1 MDAVIDIGSNSVR
14 LLLKKT
20 DGVNAKELD
29 STSLA
34 DGLALTGALS
44 APAMARTSEA
54 VKRFTMKAEAEGAE
68 NIYIFGTEAMRA
80 ASNSEEFRIRL
91 QEETG
96 HRVHVVSG
104 DTEAKLGLYGAMTDM
119 PPGEITVIDIG
130 GASVEIVRGNYDR
143 ITYCKSL
150 PLGMVRLIDVAGTNR
165 ADIENYVSKNITAF
179 GPISGWEAA
188 AIGGTATSLASM
200 DLNQK
205 KYDAREVHGHILTLG
220 ATRRLTD
227 KIFASKSVTDDF
239 PSLSPKRARIIGHGA
254 IMLSA
259 LTEYLG
265 LNEVRVSEFDNMEG
279 YLFCIKN
286 GLLSCDA
293 SLK

>member
-34 DGLALTGALS
+34 DGLALTGALN
-44 APAMARTSEA
+44 AQAMARTAEA
-54 VKRFTMKAEAEGAE
+54 VKRFAQKAEAEGAE

-80 ASNSEEFRIRL
+80 ASNSEEFRQRL

-96 HRVHVVSG
+96 RFVHVVSG
-104 DTEAKLGLYGAMTDM
+104 DDEAKLGLYGAMTDM
-119 PPGEITVIDIG
+119 PTGEITVIDIG
-130 GASVEIVRGNYDR
+130 GASVEIVRGDYRR

-150 PLGMVRLIDVAGTNR
+150 PLGMVRLIDVAGSKRT
-165 ADIENYVSKNITAF
+165 DIENYVSKNITAF
-179 GPISGWEAA
+179 GPVSGWEAA

-200 DLNQK
+200 DLKQTE
-205 KYDAREVHGHILTLG
+205 YDAHEVHGHILTLE
-220 ATRRLTD
+220 AMRRLTD
-227 KIFASKSVTDDF
+227 KIFASNSVTDDF
-239 PSLSPKRARIIGHGA
+239 PSITPKRARIIGHGA
-254 IMLSA
+254 IMLAA

-279 YLFCIKN
+279 YLFCVKS
-286 GLLSCDA
+286 GLLK
-293 SLK
+293 L

>member
-1 MDAVIDIGSNSVR
+1 
-14 LLLKKT
+14 
-20 DGVNAKELD
+20 
-29 STSLA
+29 
-34 DGLALTGALS
+34 
-44 APAMARTSEA
+44 
-54 VKRFTMKAEAEGAE
+54 
-68 NIYIFGTEAMRA
+68 
-80 ASNSEEFRIRL
+80 
-91 QEETG
+91 
-96 HRVHVVSG
+96 
-104 DTEAKLGLYGAMTDM
+104 
-119 PPGEITVIDIG
+119 
-130 GASVEIVRGNYDR
+130 
-143 ITYCKSL
+143 
-150 PLGMVRLIDVAGTNR
+150 
-165 ADIENYVSKNITAF
+165 
-179 GPISGWEAA
+179 
-188 AIGGTATSLASM
+188 M

-220 ATRRLTD
+220 AMRRLTD